1 MRTVGVVTV
10 ARSDWSLYLPILR
23 LIEKRGD
30 LRLRL
35 FVTGMHL
42 SPRFGRTVE
51 QIESD
56 GFVPAALIPSLV
68 DADSPEAIAT
78 SMGRGTA
85 GFADVLA
92 SMRPD
97 LLLVLGD
104 RFEMHAAALA
114 ALPFTI
120 PVAHICGGDVTEG
133 AIDDALRHSM
143 TKLSHLHFVANEE
156 SGRRV
161 RQLGEETW
169 RVHVT
174 GDPAVD
180 HALMTPL
187 PSRTD
192 TRARFGLPAGIPTL
206 LVTYHPV
213 TLEHDQTRTQIGN
226 LLAALGPL
234 DAQILFTYPNAD
246 TAGRVI
252 VEAMDAF
259 VQRRGRAGIVMNAGR
274 VGYLG
279 LLATVDAMV
288 GNSSSGLIEAPSFE
302 LPVVNVGI
310 RQRGRVRGAN
320 VIDCP
325 GDSAAIRDAIARAL
339 APDFRRGLAGM
350 RNPYGDGRAAERIVA
365 LLASIPLDARLL
377 IKPFADLPS

>member
-10 ARSDWSLYLPILR
+10 ARSDWSLYLPVLR
-23 LIEKRGD
+23 LMEKRGD
-30 LRLRL
+30 IRPLL

-42 SPRFGRTVE
+42 SPAFGRTVE
-51 QIESD
+51 QIEAD
-56 GFVPAALIPSLV
+56 GFAPAVLVPSLV
-68 DADSPEAIAT
+68 DGDSPEAIAT
-78 SMGRGTA
+78 SMGRGTE
-85 GFADVLA
+85 GFARALA

-120 PVAHICGGDVTEG
+120 PVAHISGGDVTEG

-143 TKLSHLHFVANEE
+143 TKLSHLHFVSNEE
-156 SGRRV
+156 AGRRV
-161 RQLGEETW
+161 RQLGEEGW

-180 HALMTPL
+180 HARGTLL
-187 PSRTD
+187 PAPAQ
-192 TRARFGLPAGIPTL
+192 TRARFRLTAGVPTL

-213 TLEHDQTRTQIGN
+213 TLQYGETRVQIQA
-226 LLAALGPL
+226 LLEALAGL

-252 VEAMDAF
+252 IDAIETF
-259 VQRRGRAGIVMNAGR
+259 ARTRPQTTVVTNAGR
-274 VGYLG
+274 IGYLG
-279 LLATVDAMV
+279 LLGTVDAMV
-288 GNSSSGLIEAPSFE
+288 GNSSSGLIEAPCFE

-325 GDSAAIRDAIARAL
+325 PEAAAIRAAVTQAL
-339 APDFRRGLAGM
+339 TPTFRRMLTGM
-350 RNPYGDGRAAERIVA
+350 PNPYGDGHAAERIVD
-365 LLASIPLDARLL
+365 LLAATPLDRRLL
-377 IKPFADLPS
+377 VKRFADFPS

>member
-1 MRTVGVVTV
+1 M
-10 ARSDWSLYLPILR
+10 
-23 LIEKRGD
+23 EKRGD
-30 LRLRL
+30 IRPLL

-42 SPRFGRTVE
+42 SPTFGRTVE
-51 QIESD
+51 QIEAD
-56 GFVPAALIPSLV
+56 GFAPAALVPSLV
-68 DADSPEAIAT
+68 DGDSPEAIAA
-78 SMGRGTA
+78 SIGRGTE
-85 GFADVLA
+85 GFARTLA
-92 SMRPD
+92 STRPD

-120 PVAHICGGDVTEG
+120 PVAHISGGDVTEG

-156 SGRRV
+156 AGRRV
-161 RQLGEETW
+161 RQLGEEGW

-180 HALMTPL
+180 HV
-187 PSRTD
+187 RTTLVPAPAE
-192 TRARFGLPAGIPTL
+192 TRARFGLETNLPAL

-213 TLEHDQTRTQIGN
+213 TLEYGQTRVQVEA
-226 LLAALGPL
+226 LLEALDGL

-252 VEAMDAF
+252 IDAIETF
-259 VQRRGRAGIVMNAGR
+259 VRTRRRTTLVMNAGR
-274 VGYLG
+274 IGYLG

-325 GDSAAIRDAIARAL
+325 PEVAAIRAAVTRAL
-339 APDFRRGLAGM
+339 TPAFRGTLAGM
-350 RNPYGDGRAAERIVA
+350 PNPYGDGHAAERIVD
-365 LLASIPLDARLL
+365 LLAAIPLDRRLL
-377 IKPFADLPS
+377 LKRFADLPS